1 MILNFARGNWL
12 LFLDFLQV
20 HTEVVPEA
28 GNPAT
33 SLLKLTHFISAQAD
47 SRQPTCRLSSYSV
60 CSAQPWLL

>member
-33 SLLKLTHFISAQAD
+33 SLLKLTLSQLRLTPD
-47 SRQPTCRLSSYSV
+47 SPRV
-60 CSAQPWLL
+60 G